1 VPSYVSGSVPGDV
14 VTIDSC
20 SFSITGGPALGVF
33 TVTKVELGQWL
44 ITGHAPGPSR
54 CNGTPTTT
62 PTS

>member
-1 VPSYVSGSVPGDV
+1 V

-33 TVTKVELGQWL
+33 TVSKVELGQWL
-44 ITGHAPGPSR
+44 ITSHAPGPAKCS
-54 CNGTPTTT
+54 GTPTTT